1 MIIESF
7 LVWGVVTAS
16 RLPANE
22 DKAELNDALQTA
34 AQAYYIQSGLKDNV
48 DDKLKRYEREYIK
61 PLPIELRQTVVWG
74 LILGRIIQE
83 KRIVYSWE
91 LP

>member
-7 LVWGVVTAS
+7 LVWGVVTSSRMPAS
-16 RLPANE
+16 DDRR
-22 DKAELNDALQTA
+22 KLNDALQTA

-48 DDKLKRYEREYIK
+48 DERIKKYEKEYIK
-61 PLPIELRQTVVWG
+61 PLPIELRQAVAWT
-74 LILGRIIQE
+74 LIIGRAIQE
-83 KRIVYSWE
+83 QRVTYSWE